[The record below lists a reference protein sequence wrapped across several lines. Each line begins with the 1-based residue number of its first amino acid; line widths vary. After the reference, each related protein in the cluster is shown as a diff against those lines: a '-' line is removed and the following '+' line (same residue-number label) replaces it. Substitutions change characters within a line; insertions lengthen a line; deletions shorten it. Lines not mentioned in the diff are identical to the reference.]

1 MAARDP
7 QGIPFPTATDRG
19 MALYARAL
27 GQMSTFHAGVFDTL
41 DAAQRENPEFGMPWF
56 ARAYLGLYL
65 TDPGGRDAA
74 IEAMRGL
81 RAVIDPARLSPE
93 EQGHA
98 RAIDAWIGGD
108 LPRACAIL
116 DGIGLESPRELLA
129 LRVGHEA
136 DFFVGDL
143 RNLHDRV
150 ARQLPAWSPADPHY
164 GVVLGAWA
172 FGLGEN
178 GRHEA
183 AEAAGLQALALQPRD
198 AWALHAVAHAHEMLG
213 RPAQGL
219 RFLEERRADWAVD
232 NLFAGH
238 NAWHAALFRLDA
250 GDVAGALRAYDA
262 ELFNP
267 GTPRFAIVLVDPSA
281 LLWRLHLEGT
291 DVSDRA
297 RALSRAWTEVLPPSP
312 YYAFN
317 ELHAAMAHVAAGEL
331 DTMHERIGRL
341 DAWIDAGTDRS
352 HDRRVLRELGRPAC
366 AALLAFGEGRWDECT
381 DRLAAL
387 RRTAHGLGGSAA
399 QRDVLDRTLHA
410 AAMRAGRYSVARA
423 VSAERIAGGS
433 DNPSQWR
440 RHLAALQ
447 ALRAPDAQQA
457 AARDGLARSV
467 AALSA

>member
-7 QGIPFPTATDRG
+7 QGILFPTATDRG
-19 MALYARAL
+19 MALYACAL
-27 GQMSTFHAGVFDTL
+27 EQMSTFHAGVFDTL
-41 DAAQRENPEFGMPWF
+41 EAALRENPEFGMPWF
-56 ARAYLGLYL
+56 AKAYLGLYL

-74 IEAMRGL
+74 IDAMRRL
-81 RAVIDPARLSPE
+81 RAVIDPARLGPE

-98 RAIDAWIGGD
+98 RAIDAWIAGD

-116 DGIGLESPRELLA
+116 DDIGIGSPRELLA

-136 DFFVGDL
+136 DFFVGDT

-164 GVVLGAWA
+164 GIVLGARA

-183 AEAAGLQALALQPRD
+183 AEATGLRALALQPRD

-219 RFLEERRADWAVD
+219 RFLEDRRTDWAVD

-250 GDVAGALRAYDA
+250 GDIEGALRAYD
-262 ELFNP
+262 EDLFHA
-267 GTPRFAIVLVDPSA
+267 GTPRFAIVMVDPSA
-281 LLWRLHLEGT
+281 LLWRMHLEHI

-297 RALSRAWTEVLPPSP
+297 RTLSRAWTEVLPATPH
-312 YYAFN
+312 YVFN
-317 ELHAAMAHVAAGEL
+317 DLHAAMAHVAAGDL
-331 DTMHERIGRL
+331 DAVRGRIARL
-341 DAWIDAGTDRS
+341 DAWLAAGTDRP
-352 HDRRVLRELGRPAC
+352 HDRRVVRELGRPAC
-366 AALLAFGEGRWDECT
+366 AALLAFGEARWDECA
-381 DRLAAL
+381 DALVAL
-387 RRTAHGLGGSAA
+387 RKTAHGLGGSAA

-410 AAMRAGRYSVARA
+410 AAMRGGRPALARA
-423 VSAERIAGGS
+423 VAAERVAGGT

-440 RHLAALQ
+440 RYLAALQ
-447 ALRAPDAQQA
+447 AQRAPDAQQA
-457 AARDGLARSV
+457 AARDALDRSLST
-467 AALSA
+467 LSA